1 MGIYFWFGLGFFIT
15 VIHAFIFCLLSL
27 IVPDGSVENL
37 VYQNI
42 SSSSVNVSWLPPSQP
57 NGLVFFHVSLSLLQ
71 LGTHKILSFLTYNTS
86 IVFDNLEKY
95 TDYILKITP
104 ATDKGSSELHAL
116 SLHIKT
122 DEDGKIC
129 YSYLTTCRKN
139 KQTTNSFLKEK
150 YIVVF
155 ILQLFLLYK
164 DTNYCH
170 TFLCLD
176 HETEFS
182 TQSTALT
189 DN

>member
-1 MGIYFWFGLGFFIT
+1 MTFKSCKKYYKWDLQTNHTLNIYFCCSFGCFIA

-27 IVPDGSVENL
+27 IVPDGFVENL

-71 LGTHKILSFLTYNTS
+71 LGTSKVLSFVTYNTS

-116 SLHIKT
+116 SLHIRT
-122 DEDGKIC
+122 DEDGKISIF
-129 YSYLTTCRKN
+129 YSFLRKCRRKN
-139 KQTTNSFLKEK
+139 
-150 YIVVF
+150 
-155 ILQLFLLYK
+155 
-164 DTNYCH
+164 
-170 TFLCLD
+170 
-176 HETEFS
+176 
-182 TQSTALT
+182 
-189 DN
+189 

>member
-104 ATDKGSSELHAL
+104 ATDKGSSELHTL
-116 SLHIKT
+116 SLHIRT

-139 KQTTNSFLKEK
+139 QTNNK
-150 YIVVF
+150 
-155 ILQLFLLYK
+155 
-164 DTNYCH
+164 
-170 TFLCLD
+170 
-176 HETEFS
+176 
-182 TQSTALT
+182 
-189 DN
+189 